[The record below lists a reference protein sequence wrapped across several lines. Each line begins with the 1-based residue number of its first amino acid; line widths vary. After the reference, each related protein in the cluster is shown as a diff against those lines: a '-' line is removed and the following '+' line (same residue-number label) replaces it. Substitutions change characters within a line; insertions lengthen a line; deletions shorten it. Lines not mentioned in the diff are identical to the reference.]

1 MAAKRTRQ
9 SGGGSAEP
17 RVIYV
22 SQPAPAPEA
31 PKASRFHSSAVEVRI
46 EGLGL
51 GLAKS
56 KPPELIKNARH
67 YAEFNPWVSLF
78 TWLRL
83 GFANYGFRL
92 KPVNRGDKLAA
103 GWLAEGRMALLD
115 ALVEQVWLEWL
126 PLWSVLVVW
135 HDDDDVPVLLQPED
149 PGVVFSDAMGQM
161 ELRFCHNLGEA
172 QIDALTD
179 EARKRLY
186 RENAQLRIVPDDPTG
201 HHFRVLKRAP
211 LGQGFGRPALTPVLS
226 ACDTFAALEASDA
239 MMGHESRRLY
249 KRHKMGHEIRSGPF
263 AGHSTHFLKKERA
276 DANGRKFKGKIGVV
290 ETSDNF
296 DHEVVFDLLPT
307 KFFDAKKY
315 EGVRERLFTWGAP
328 LGQMLVTRG
337 GVAPFLLDE
346 LRVQVEQD
354 RRRVGPF
361 LAELINGIFKPPVP
375 VQVTWSNKV
384 FRDARIAAELL
395 RYGVQTGAL
404 SQPTFRA
411 EAGYDEQEELERK
424 QAEVEMDDR
433 MKRPAY
439 DAAHDSSKTAQEG
452 KRGRPS
458 KQDQA

>member
-1 MAAKRTRQ
+1 MAKTTQQ
-9 SGGGSAEP
+9 SAAGTP
-17 RVIYV
+17 RVIYL
-22 SQPAPAPEA
+22 SQPAPPPEA
-31 PKASRFHSSAVEVRI
+31 PKPGRVHSSSVEVRI

-51 GLAKS
+51 GLGKAN
-56 KPPELIKNARH
+56 KPQELIKNSRH
-67 YAEFNPWVSLF
+67 FAEFNPWVSLF

-92 KPVNRGDKLAA
+92 KPLEKGRKLDAD
-103 GWLAEGRMALLD
+103 WIEEDRLALLD

-126 PLWSVLVVW
+126 PLWNVLVVW
-135 HDDDDVPVLLQPED
+135 HDDDDLPVLLHPED
-149 PGVVFSDAMGQM
+149 RDVIYSDAMGQQ
-161 ELRFCHNLGEA
+161 ELKFRHNLSDS
-172 QIDALTD
+172 QINALTNPD
-179 EARKRLY
+179 RQKLY
-186 RENAQLRIVPDDPTG
+186 RENSQLTIVPDDPSG

-211 LGQGFGRPALTPVLS
+211 IGQGFGRPSLTSVLT
-226 ACDTFAALEASDA
+226 ACDTFASLEASDA
-239 MMGHESRRLY
+239 MLAHESRRLY
-249 KRHKMGHEIRSGPF
+249 KRHLMGHEIRGGPF

-276 DANGRKFKGKIGVV
+276 EANGKKFKGKVGVV

-315 EGVRERLFTWGAP
+315 EGTREHLFTWGAP

-361 LAELINGIFKPPVP
+361 LADLINRIFSPPVP
-375 VQVTWSNKV
+375 VQVVWSNKV

-404 SQPTFRA
+404 SQPTFRH
-411 EAGYDEQEELERK
+411 EAGYDEQEELANK
-424 QAEVEMDDR
+424 TAEVAMKDE

-439 DAAHDSSKTAQEG
+439 DAAHDSNKSAKPG
-452 KRGRPS
+452 KERGRPS
-458 KQDQA
+458 KQAKA